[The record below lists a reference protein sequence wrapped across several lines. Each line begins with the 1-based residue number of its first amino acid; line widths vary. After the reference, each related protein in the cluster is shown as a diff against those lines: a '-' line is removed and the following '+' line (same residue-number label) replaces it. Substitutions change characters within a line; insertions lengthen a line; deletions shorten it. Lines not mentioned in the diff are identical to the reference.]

1 MHKGGDERCFAVPMI
16 SAIGRVYTRPE
27 GPIHPN
33 KKCDCSDQLV
43 EGSGGAS
50 LTAKAS
56 RTSDKFQDGA
66 SANERCSGLNF
77 RGNVAR

>member
-1 MHKGGDERCFAVPMI
+1 MFCGAGDI
-16 SAIGRVYTRPE
+16 SHWTRLHSAR
-27 GPIHPN
+27 GAHPP
-33 KKCDCSDQLV
+33 KQKCDCSDQLV

>member
-1 MHKGGDERCFAVPMI
+1 MCTREVIERCFAVPVI

-33 KKCDCSDQLV
+33 KNVV

-50 LTAKAS
+50 LMAKAS

-66 SANERCSGLNF
+66 SGNERCSGLNF